1 MRNPWMNRFQAIRA
15 VAIGGA
21 LVVIAIL
28 WLVRR

>member
-1 MRNPWMNRFQAIRA
+1 MRNDWMSRFQTIRA

-21 LVVIAIL
+21 LVAIMIL